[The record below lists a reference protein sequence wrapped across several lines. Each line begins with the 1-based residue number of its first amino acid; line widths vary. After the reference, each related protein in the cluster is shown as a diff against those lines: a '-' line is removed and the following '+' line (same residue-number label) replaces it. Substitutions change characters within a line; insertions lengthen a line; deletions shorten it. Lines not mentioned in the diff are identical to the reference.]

1 MVARSL
7 EDRLGITSAELKV
20 AAGQLAPELAEVDFD
35 ALDRAAQEQA
45 DDLSALFQFERSQVI
60 DACRQDLNFLAPV
73 AMPDT
78 FEANFPPV
86 LLLVWQLV
94 TAELE
99 KQECAFPK
107 LALGI
112 PRGHAKTTLVKLLLV
127 YAILF
132 TERRYIL
139 IISSI
144 ESHAVNII
152 RDVISMLEEPNIVAV
167 FGSWKAGV
175 EIDKAELK
183 KFFFQGRSIVL
194 HGVGALG
201 KVRGTNLGNARPDV
215 MVFEDFQ
222 TREAAQSEVQSKA
235 LEGWMYATAMKAKS
249 PKGCLYLFVANMYPT
264 PHSILRKLKKN
275 PKWVKFISGAILQD
289 GSALWEEVHP
299 IESLLE
305 EFEHDTAAGQ
315 PEAFL
320 AEVQNETNMAAFNR
334 TIEIGKFFKRDIEA
348 PEYVKQARFIVVDP
362 ATGKLQEGLD
372 DLGIGYFETCTE
384 APLRPVAVDMILAP
398 LTPYQAIITCL
409 ALCAKYQCRVI
420 GCESNAYQS
429 TYLFWFDHICQQLG
443 ITNLHF
449 VEIYTNDQSK
459 NARVRS
465 VIKSFVAHEIETTE
479 ATHSAIIKQAVEYDF
494 TKTKNKDEALDLCAM
509 AQAMVKNYQAL
520 CEAMDPAGATFSKR
534 NSEGVV
540 GVEDNCSF

>member
-1 MVARSL
+1 MKSL
-7 EDRLGITSAELKV
+7 EERLGITSAELKV
-20 AAGQLAPELAEVDFD
+20 AAAELAPELANIDFD

-45 DDLSALFQFERSQVI
+45 ADLSAAYQFERSQVI
-60 DACRQDLNFLAPV
+60 EACRNDLNFLAPV

-78 FEANFPPV
+78 FESNFPPV
-86 LLLVWQLV
+86 LLLVWQLI
-94 TAELE
+94 TEELAKE
-99 KQECAFPK
+99 HRCFPK

-112 PRGHAKTTLVKLLLV
+112 PRGHAKTTIVKLLIV
-127 YAILF
+127 YIILF
-132 TERRYIL
+132 TKRRYIL
-139 IISSI
+139 ILSSI

-152 RDVISMLEEPNIVAV
+152 RDVISMLEEPNIVTT

-175 EIDKAELK
+175 EINQADQK
-183 KFFFQGRSIVL
+183 KFFFQGRAIIL

-215 MVFEDFQ
+215 MIFEDVQ

-235 LEGWMYATAMKAKS
+235 IEGWMYATAMKAKS
-249 PKGCLYLFVANMYPT
+249 PHGCLYLFVANMYPT
-264 PHSILRKLKKN
+264 EHSILRKLKKN
-275 PKWVKFISGAILQD
+275 HKWVKFISGAILQD
-289 GSALWEEVHP
+289 GSALWEDVHP
-299 IESLLE
+299 IEALME
-305 EFEHDTAAGQ
+305 EFEHDLAANQ
-315 PEAFL
+315 PEVFL

-334 TIEIGKFFKRDIEA
+334 TVDISKFQKRDIDA

-362 ATGKLQEGLD
+362 ATGKLQAGLD

-398 LTPYQAIITCL
+398 LTPYQAIIACL
-409 ALCAKYQCRVI
+409 AFCAKYNCRVI

-429 TYLFWFDHICQQLG
+429 TYLFWFDFVCKQLN
-443 ITNLHF
+443 ITNIHF

-465 VIKSFVAHEIETTE
+465 VIKAFVAHELETTE
-479 ATHSAIIKQAVEYDF
+479 NTHSAILKQVVDYDF

-509 AQAMVKNYQAL
+509 ATAMVKNYQAL
-520 CEAMDPAGATFSKR
+520 CESMDPAGATFGR
-534 NSEGVV
+534 NPSPGVAS
-540 GVEDNCSF
+540 VENNCSF